1 MQFAAEEAP
10 ERFLERT
17 RPLLL
22 SDEARHNLI
31 LGIAGTLVEH
41 PDAYRAA
48 YLWLVEHDGEAV
60 CAGLMT
66 PPFNAVVSAEREE
79 RALTVLAHGV
89 RERSISLPGVTGAL
103 PESDRFA
110 QAWTRETYDRA
121 SRYMTQGI
129 YALTQ
134 VRPTPAC
141 SGRPRRAEGADR
153 QLLLDWVGAFI
164 DETAVLADREHME
177 RMVDRRLMAADEGLW
192 LWDDGGP
199 VSMAGFGGATPNG
212 IRIGP
217 VFTPPELRGRGY
229 ATALVASLS
238 DWLLR
243 RGRRFCFLYTDL
255 ANPTANEIYR
265 RIGYEHVCDSA
276 DIRLEAPAGAAG

>member
-1 MQFAAEEAP
+1 MKFAVEEAP
-10 ERFLERT
+10 GRYLERT
-17 RPLLL
+17 RSLLL

-41 PDAYRAA
+41 PDAYRTA
-48 YLWLVEHDGEAV
+48 YLWLVEHHGEAV

-79 RALTVLAHGV
+79 SALDVLADGV
-89 RERSISLPGVTGAL
+89 RARSISLPGVTGAL
-103 PESDRFA
+103 PESERFA
-110 QAWTRETYDRA
+110 DAWTRETY
-121 SRYMTQGI
+121 SRPSRHMTQGI
-129 YALTQ
+129 YSLTQ
-134 VRPTPAC
+134 VRPVP
-141 SGRPRRAEGADR
+141 SSPGRSRRAESADR
-153 QLLLDWVGAFI
+153 KLLLDWVGAFF
-164 DETAVLADREHME
+164 DETAVSADRKHME
-177 RMVDRRLMAADEGLW
+177 RMVDRRLTAADEGLW
-192 LWDDGGP
+192 LWDDDRP
-199 VSMAGFGGATPNG
+199 ASMAGFGGATPNG

-238 DWLLR
+238 EWLLR

-255 ANPTANEIYR
+255 ANRTANEIYR

-276 DIRLEAPAGAAG
+276 DIRFEEPAGASG

>member
-1 MQFAAEEAP
+1 MEFAAEETP
-10 ERFLERT
+10 GRFLERT

-31 LGIAGTLVEH
+31 LGIAGTLVEY

-79 RALTVLAHGV
+79 GAVTVLAHGV
-89 RERSISLPGVTGAL
+89 HARSISLPGVTGAL
-103 PESDRFA
+103 PESERFA
-110 QAWTRETYDRA
+110 DAWTRETHSRA
-121 SRYMTQGI
+121 SRHMTQGI
-129 YALTQ
+129 YSLTQ
-134 VRPTPAC
+134 VRPAQAC
-141 SGRPRRAEGADR
+141 PGQPRRAEGADR
-153 QLLLDWVGAFI
+153 ELLLDWVGAFL

-177 RMVDRRLMAADEGLW
+177 RMVDRRLTAADEGLW
-192 LWDDGGP
+192 LWEDDGP

-238 DWLLR
+238 ESLLR

-276 DIRLEAPAGAAG
+276 DIRLEAPTGAAG

>member
-79 RALTVLAHGV
+79 GALTVLAHGV

-121 SRYMTQGI
+121 SRHMTQGI

-134 VRPTPAC
+134 VRPAPAC

-177 RMVDRRLMAADEGLW
+177 RSVDRRLMAADEGLW

-212 IRIGP
+212 IRVGP
-217 VFTPPELRGRGY
+217 VFTPPVLRGRGY

-276 DIRLEAPAGAAG
+276 DIRFEASAGATE

>member
-10 ERFLERT
+10 DRFLERT

-48 YLWLVEHDGEAV
+48 YLWLVERDGEAV
-60 CAGLMT
+60 SAGLMT

-79 RALTVLAHGV
+79 GALTVLAHGV
-89 RERSISLPGVTGAL
+89 RARSISLPGVTGAL
-103 PESDRFA
+103 PESERFA
-110 QAWTRETYDRA
+110 QAWTRETYARA
-121 SRYMTQGI
+121 SRHMTQGI

-134 VRPTPAC
+134 VRPAPAC

-153 QLLLDWVGAFI
+153 NLLLDWVGAFL
-164 DETAVLADREHME
+164 DETEVLADREHME
-177 RMVDRRLMAADEGLW
+177 RMIGRRLMAADEGLW
-192 LWDDGGP
+192 LWDDDGP

-217 VFTPPELRGRGY
+217 VFNPPELRGRGY

-276 DIRLEAPAGAAG
+276 DIRFEATAGAAG

>member
-1 MQFAAEEAP
+1 MEFAAEETP
-10 ERFLERT
+10 GRFLERT

-48 YLWLVEHDGEAV
+48 YLWLVEHDGEVV

-79 RALTVLAHGV
+79 GALTVLADGV
-89 RERSISLPGVTGAL
+89 RARSISLPGVTGAL
-103 PESDRFA
+103 PESERFA
-110 QAWTRETYDRA
+110 EAWTRETHAGAR
-121 SRYMTQGI
+121 RHMTQGI
-129 YALTQ
+129 YSLTQ
-134 VRPTPAC
+134 VRPAPAC
-141 SGRPRRAEGADR
+141 SGRPRWAENADR
-153 QLLLDWVGAFI
+153 ELLLDWVGAFL
-164 DETAVLADREHME
+164 DETSVSADREHME
-177 RMVDRRLMAADEGLW
+177 RMVDRRLAAADEGLW
-192 LWDDGGP
+192 LWDVDGP
-199 VSMAGFGGATPNG
+199 ASMAGFGGATPNG

-217 VFTPPELRGRGY
+217 VFTPRELRGRGY

-238 DWLLR
+238 EWLLR

-265 RIGYEHVCDSA
+265 RIGYESVCDSA
-276 DIRLEAPAGAAG
+276 DIRFEAPAWATE

>member
-1 MQFAAEEAP
+1 MEFAAEETP
-10 ERFLERT
+10 GRFLERA

-31 LGIAGTLVEH
+31 LGITGTLVEH

-79 RALTVLAHGV
+79 GSVTVLAHGV
-89 RERSISLPGVTGAL
+89 HARSISRPGVTGAL
-103 PESDRFA
+103 PESERFA
-110 QAWTRETYDRA
+110 QAWTRETSARA
-121 SRYMTQGI
+121 SRHMTQGI
-129 YALTQ
+129 YSLTQ
-134 VRPTPAC
+134 VRPVSAP
-141 SGRPRRAEGADR
+141 SGRPRRAESADR
-153 QLLLDWVGAFI
+153 KLLLGWVGAFL

-177 RMVDRRLMAADEGLW
+177 RMVDRRLTAADEGLW
-192 LWDDGGP
+192 LWEDDRP

-229 ATALVASLS
+229 ATALVATLS
-238 DWLLR
+238 EWLLR

-265 RIGYEHVCDSA
+265 RIGYQHVCDSA
-276 DIRLEAPAGAAG
+276 DLRFEAAVGAAT

>member
-1 MQFAAEEAP
+1 VEFAAEETP
-10 ERFLERT
+10 VRFLQRT

-48 YLWLVEHDGEAV
+48 YLWLVQHDGEAV
-60 CAGLMT
+60 CAGVMT

-79 RALTVLAHGV
+79 GALAVLAHGV
-89 RERSISLPGVTGAL
+89 RARSISLPGVTGAL
-103 PESDRFA
+103 PESERFA
-110 QAWTRETYDRA
+110 EAWTRETH
-121 SRYMTQGI
+121 SRTSRHMTQGI
-129 YALTQ
+129 YSLTQ
-134 VRPTPAC
+134 VRPAPPC
-141 SGRPRRAEGADR
+141 SGRPRRAENADR
-153 QLLLDWVGAFI
+153 ELLLDWVGAFL
-164 DETAVLADREHME
+164 DETSASADREHME
-177 RMVDRRLMAADEGLW
+177 RMVDRRLTAADEGLW
-192 LWDDGGP
+192 LWDVDGP
-199 VSMAGFGGATPNG
+199 TSMAGFGGATPNG

-217 VFTPPELRGRGY
+217 VFTPRELRGRGY

-276 DIRLEAPAGAAG
+276 DIRFEEPAGASG

>member
-1 MQFAAEEAP
+1 MEFAAEEAP
-10 ERFLERT
+10 DRFLERT
-17 RPLLL
+17 RRLLL

-48 YLWLVEHDGEAV
+48 HLWLVEHHGEPV

-79 RALTVLAHGV
+79 GALTVLAHGV
-89 RERSISLPGVTGAL
+89 RARSISLPGVTGAL
-103 PESDRFA
+103 PESERFA
-110 QAWTRETYDRA
+110 EAWTRETISRA
-121 SRYMTQGI
+121 SRHMTQGI
-129 YALTQ
+129 YSLTQ
-134 VRPTPAC
+134 VRPGPAC
-141 SGRPRRAEGADR
+141 SGRARRAESADR
-153 QLLLDWVGAFI
+153 ELLLDWVGAFL
-164 DETAVLADREHME
+164 DEAAVSADREHME
-177 RMVDRRLMAADEGLW
+177 RMIERRLTAADEGLW
-192 LWDDGGP
+192 LWDDDGP
-199 VSMAGFGGATPNG
+199 ASMAGFGGATSNG

-217 VFTPPELRGRGY
+217 VFTPPQLRGRGY

-238 DWLLR
+238 EWLLR
-243 RGRRFCFLYTDL
+243 GGRRFCFLYTDL

-276 DIRLEAPAGAAG
+276 DIRFEAPGEAAG

>member
-1 MQFAAEEAP
+1 MEFAAEEAP
-10 ERFLERT
+10 GRFLERT

-48 YLWLVEHDGEAV
+48 YLWLVEHDGEPV

-79 RALTVLAHGV
+79 GALTVLARGV
-89 RERSISLPGVTGAL
+89 RARSISLPGVTGAI
-103 PESDRFA
+103 PESERFA
-110 QAWTRETYDRA
+110 EAWTRETSDRA
-121 SRYMTQGI
+121 SRHMTQGI
-129 YALTQ
+129 YSLRQ
-134 VRPTPAC
+134 VRSAPAC
-141 SGRPRRAEGADR
+141 SGRPRRAQSADR
-153 QLLLDWVGAFI
+153 ELLLEWVGAFL
-164 DETAVLADREHME
+164 DETAVLPDREHME
-177 RMVDRRLMAADEGLW
+177 RMIDRRLTAADEGLW
-192 LWDDGGP
+192 LWDDDGP
-199 VSMAGFGGATPNG
+199 ASMAGFGGATPNG

-238 DWLLR
+238 EWLLR

-255 ANPTANEIYR
+255 ANPTANGIYR

-276 DIRLEAPAGAAG
+276 DIRFEAAAAAG